1 MFSFFYFCVA
11 ALWSGHGQRAL
22 KVGGVSVFL
31 RLSWFFKEQWPRYLA
46 AISLLLMVA
55 LLTVIPPKVVGWV
68 VDGITKGGLDN
79 GTLMRYLAGLF
90 GLGVLI
96 YLLRYVWRVMLFGAS
111 YRLAYVLRNRLFS
124 HFTRMSPDFYQRHR
138 TGDLMAHATNDIQAV
153 EMTAGEGV
161 LTLVDSI
168 MVGVLVLSIMCSQYS
183 WQLTL
188 VSLLPLPVMAYF
200 MNRFGTQIYTQFQG
214 GARGLLQAQQQDPGG
229 PFRRAGVEILC
240 G

>member
-1 MFSFFYFCVA
+1 M
-11 ALWSGHGQRAL
+11 
-22 KVGGVSVFL
+22 SVFL

-46 AISLLLMVA
+46 AISLLLRVA

-138 TGDLMAHATNDIQAV
+138 TGDLMAHA
-153 EMTAGEGV
+153 
-161 LTLVDSI
+161 
-168 MVGVLVLSIMCSQYS
+168 
-183 WQLTL
+183 
-188 VSLLPLPVMAYF
+188 
-200 MNRFGTQIYTQFQG
+200 
-214 GARGLLQAQQQDPGG
+214 
-229 PFRRAGVEILC
+229 
-240 G
+240 